1 MNINYD
7 LIESIDDY
15 CISILMLQ
23 VYYYFTGF
31 NPILQSLDD
40 ITSEIDTL
48 NMQNSSLNDTIKIRN
63 YYSEIINTFI
73 DIEYLS
79 PNATSFILDYYSVRI
94 IDKFGLIYDL
104 KKWYEINYHILLF
117 IYENLNII
125 HNEKNTFIDD
135 NDSTNFAIIT
145 TLYNFLNTTDLTA
158 MNIYNSLSDNRKK
171 VESNESFE
179 SEEERE
185 NLEEYLY
192 SCESYKYLSLFLI
205 KYCNELAKKLC
216 KNKLTFSDNGILFDY
231 NEITNNLDE
240 NDSIELLDTFQN
252 LQINIS
258 SNNEIQNVLKKL
270 LSFDKFDD
278 YHVVI
283 QNFEN
288 ELKILENTDKL
299 NTQSNY
305 HQDSKNQ
312 NNKVIGAGITFKNK
326 INKKRNKTKKSKN
339 IEKKINKK
347 GTKKRKNGK
356 RKKFTKKI

>member
-1 MNINYD
+1 
-7 LIESIDDY
+7 
-15 CISILMLQ
+15 
-23 VYYYFTGF
+23 
-31 NPILQSLDD
+31 LQSLND
-40 ITSEIDTL
+40 ITSEIDAL

-79 PNATSFILDYYSVRI
+79 PNATTFILDYYSVRI

-104 KKWYEINYHILLF
+104 KKWCEINYYILLF

-125 HNEKNTFIDD
+125 HNEKNSFIDD

-145 TLYNFLNTTDLTA
+145 TLYNFLNTTDLTE

-179 SEEERE
+179 SEEERKKIE
-185 NLEEYLY
+185 KCID

-205 KYCNELAKKLC
+205 KYCNELTKKIC
-216 KNKLTFSDNGILFDY
+216 NNKLTYSDNGLLFDY

-240 NDSIELLDTFQN
+240 NDSIELLDIFQN

-258 SNNEIQNVLKKL
+258 STNEIQNVLKKL

-278 YHVVI
+278 YDVVI

-299 NTQSNY
+299 NTQPNY
-305 HQDSKNQ
+305 NQDSKNKD
-312 NNKVIGAGITFKNK
+312 NKVIGAGVTFKNR
-326 INKKRNKTKKSKN
+326 INKIPNFMFE
-339 IEKKINKK
+339 I
-347 GTKKRKNGK
+347 
-356 RKKFTKKI
+356 FTL